1 MAVRTGYIFH
11 SPYLSPL
18 HTVYIVLYLTPTR
31 DTSQNRVLTHGR
43 IVTSLDIANETY
55 NISLFIQHCQFFFPT
70 LDITPNPATWRQLRG
85 LKPCTPKRSVYSVS
99 TENYSTRPKCSK
111 PGQKTPTTRMQ
122 VTSIASTTRAGRI
135 REFTILCLGGCGSF
149 YGFALP
155 LPGIFVHAMA
165 TKCLHQVP
173 WCSTHREAAPKSRV
187 LQPSWY

>member
-11 SPYLSPL
+11 TLVPYIP
-18 HTVYIVLYLTPTR
+18 TVYIVLYLTPTR

-55 NISLFIQHCQFFFPT
+55 NISLLYNIVNFFSPR

-85 LKPCTPKRSVYSVS
+85 LKPCTPKRSVCSVS
-99 TENYSTRPKCSK
+99 TENYSTRPKSLK
-111 PGQKTPTTRMQ
+111 LGQKTPTTRMQ

-135 REFTILCLGGCGSF
+135 RESSTLCLGGCGSF

-165 TKCLHQVP
+165 TKCLHQVT
-173 WCSTHREAAPKSRV
+173 WRSTHREAAPESRL